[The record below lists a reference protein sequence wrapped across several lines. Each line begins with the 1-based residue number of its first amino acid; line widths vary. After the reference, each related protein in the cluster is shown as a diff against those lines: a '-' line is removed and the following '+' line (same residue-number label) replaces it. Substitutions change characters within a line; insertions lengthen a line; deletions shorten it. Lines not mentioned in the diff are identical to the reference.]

1 MKKTTLAVMA
11 AGDGSRYGGGI
22 RQMDPLG
29 PGGEPLLAYSVYDA
43 LEAGFDKVV
52 FIIQK
57 KVDAEFRER
66 IGSRIAAEAEVAYAY
81 QEIDELPAGFSV
93 PPGRRKPWGTGQA
106 VLAAADVLTE
116 PFAVINADDYYGK
129 EGFRML
135 HDDLVR
141 DEKTDGA
148 EPVSVVAF
156 ALEHTLSDNGSVT
169 RGILSFDENGLVT
182 GIHETKN
189 LIRTEDGAAVMSDEG
204 ILPVRTDCLVSMNMW
219 GFRPTVLEPLAD
231 GFRKFLADPG
241 EDAGH
246 AEYLLP
252 DFVDGMLKRKQAAV
266 HVLRSND
273 EWFGVTYR
281 EDRETVRD
289 MLSGLTEK
297 GVYGTPLFPV
307 NKL

>member
-22 RQMDPLG
+22 RQMEPLG

-43 LEAGFDKVV
+43 LEAGFDRVV
-52 FIIQK
+52 FIISK
-57 KVDAEFRER
+57 TIDKEFRER
-66 IGSRIAAEAEVAYAY
+66 IGSRIAAVAEVAYAY
-81 QEIDELPAGFSV
+81 QELDGLPAGFSA
-93 PPGRRKPWGTGQA
+93 PEGRRRPWGTGQA
-106 VLAAADVLTE
+106 VLAAADVLTD

-129 EGFRML
+129 KGFRML

-141 DEKTDGA
+141 DEEADDM
-148 EPVSVVAF
+148 EHVSLVSF

-169 RGILSFDENGLVT
+169 RGILSFDESGNVT

-204 ILPVRTDCLVSMNMW
+204 ILPVRADCLVSMNLW
-219 GFRPTVLEPLAD
+219 GFRPSVFGPLEE

-241 EDAGH
+241 EDAMK

-252 DFVDGMLKRKQAAV
+252 DAVDSMLKRRQAAV
-266 HVLRSND
+266 HVLRSD
-273 EWFGVTYR
+273 DVWFGVTYR
-281 EDRETVRD
+281 EDRETARD
-289 MLSGLTEK
+289 MLSRLTEE
-297 GVYGTPLFPV
+297 GVYRTPLFTV
-307 NKL
+307 